1 MAENRREKDKRYYFT
16 KGQMALLGG
25 AFTLASVIIFG
36 LGMFVGKEIEARKI
50 VRPEEPLVKVPVKP
64 APRGAA
70 GTEGA
75 KSKDDLTFYNTLT
88 KTPESKQAAE
98 TKTEEKEPEKSA
110 RAATK
115 EKKPQGPEETAA
127 RAKAA
132 ENRGE
137 KSPAAA
143 EPETKA
149 QATESA
155 EAKTNGKGWSVQ
167 ANSYPDPKS
176 ANDLVD
182 RLKNKGYNAF
192 VTEANVQGKVW
203 YRVRIGRFGSR
214 EEADKTVAALKS
226 NEDLGKAFAT
236 RK

>member
-1 MAENRREKDKRYYFT
+1 MAENRREKNKRYYFT
-16 KGQMALLGG
+16 RWQMALLGG

-98 TKTEEKEPEKSA
+98 TKTEEAEKTA

-115 EKKPQGPEETAA
+115 EKKPQGPEETTA

-132 ENRGE
+132 ENRGA

-149 QATESA
+149 QATEST
-155 EAKTNGKGWSVQ
+155 EAKTNGNGWSVQ
-167 ANSYPDPKS
+167 ANSYPDAKS

-192 VTEANVQGKVW
+192 VTAANVQGKVW

-214 EEADKTVAALKS
+214 EEADKTVAMLKS
-226 NEDLGKAFAT
+226 KEDLGKAFAT

>member
-1 MAENRREKDKRYYFT
+1 MAI
-16 KGQMALLGG
+16 LGG

-98 TKTEEKEPEKSA
+98 TKTEEAEKTA
-110 RAATK
+110 RVGAK

-127 RAKAA
+127 RAKTA

-137 KSPAAA
+137 KSPEAA

-167 ANSYPDPKS
+167 ANSYPDAKS

-203 YRVRIGRFGSR
+203 YRVRIGPFGSR
-214 EEADKTVAALKS
+214 EEADKTVAMLKS
-226 NEDLGKAFAT
+226 KEDLGKAFAT

>member
-16 KGQMALLGG
+16 RWQMALLGG
-25 AFTLASVIIFG
+25 AFTLASVIIFA
-36 LGMFVGKEIEARKI
+36 LGMFVGKEIEARKF
-50 VRPEEPLVKVPVKP
+50 VHPEEPLVKVPVKP
-64 APRGAA
+64 SPRGAA

-98 TKTEEKEPEKSA
+98 TKTEEKEAQKTA
-110 RAATK
+110 RAAPK
-115 EKKPQGPEETAA
+115 EKKPQGQEEAAA
-127 RAKAA
+127 RPKAA
-132 ENRGE
+132 ENRAE
-137 KSPAAA
+137 KTPAAA

-155 EAKTNGKGWSVQ
+155 EANTNGKGWSVQ
-167 ANSYPDPKS
+167 ANSYPDAKS

-192 VTEANVQGKVW
+192 VTEANVKGKVW

-214 EEADKTVAALKS
+214 EEADKIAAALKS

>member
-16 KGQMALLGG
+16 RWQMALLGG

-36 LGMFVGKEIEARKI
+36 LGMFVGKEIEARKV

-64 APRGAA
+64 SPRGAA

-88 KTPESKQAAE
+88 KTPEAKQAAE
-98 TKTEEKEPEKSA
+98 TKTEEKEAEKSA
-110 RAATK
+110 RTAAK
-115 EKKPQGPEETAA
+115 EKKPQGQEETA

-132 ENRGE
+132 ENRRE

-149 QATESA
+149 QAMESA
-155 EAKTNGKGWSVQ
+155 EAKTNGNDWNVQ
-167 ANSYPDPKS
+167 ANSYPDAKS
-176 ANDLVD
+176 AKDLVD

-192 VTEANVQGKVW
+192 VTEGNVKGKVW

-214 EEADKTVAALKS
+214 EEAEKTVAALKS
-226 NEDLGKAFAT
+226 SEDLGKAFAT